1 MLSRVVTAQ
10 WLPDCLVEQSKEEL
24 EEGGEEKRRRELA
37 AWRVGL
43 DSPHTGKT
51 ITQMQLPILL
61 SYIRQL
67 STHGHTQTHTQ
78 QDTLKHTHVH
88 VLVAHVSHVDRP
100 E

>member
-10 WLPDCLVEQSKEEL
+10 WLPDCLVERER
-24 EEGGEEKRRRELA
+24 EGREGEENRRRELA

-67 STHGHTQTHTQ
+67 STHGHTHTHT
-78 QDTLKHTHVH
+78 DILSRTHTHVY
-88 VLVAHVSHVDRP
+88 VLAHVSHVDRP